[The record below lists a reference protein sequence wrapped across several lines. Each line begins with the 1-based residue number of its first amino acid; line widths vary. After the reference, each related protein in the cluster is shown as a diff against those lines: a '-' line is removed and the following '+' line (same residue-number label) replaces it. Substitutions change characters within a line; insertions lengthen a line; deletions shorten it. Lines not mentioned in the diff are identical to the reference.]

1 MTTEMR
7 NWSDYRTAKR
17 DLIRSLS
24 GTVLEI
30 GAGSG
35 ANFADL
41 PDHVEWIGLE
51 PNRRARAQLTRTAA
65 GRRVLAAGAEQI
77 PLPEASVDGV
87 LSTVVLC
94 SVADLPATLAE
105 LRRVLR
111 PGGRFVFVEHVA
123 APRGT
128 WTYRLQKLAAPFTRR
143 FDRGC
148 NPARDIAAA
157 IEAAGFTTTELDH
170 YTMPGLIPIPFIAGA
185 ATR

>member
-1 MTTEMR
+1 MR
-7 NWSDYRTAKR
+7 NWSGYRTAKR

-41 PDHVEWIGLE
+41 PADVDWIGLE
-51 PNRRARAQLTRTAA
+51 PNRRARAQLARTAP
-65 GRRVLAAGAEQI
+65 RRQVLDAGAEQI
-77 PLPEASVDGV
+77 PLPSASIDGV

-94 SVADLPATLAE
+94 SVADLPAALAE
-105 LRRVLR
+105 LHRVLR

-123 APRGT
+123 APRGST
-128 WTYRLQKLAAPFTRR
+128 TYRLQKLAAPITRR

-148 NPARDIAAA
+148 NPARDIQTA
-157 IEAAGFTTTELDH
+157 IDLSGFSTLQLEH
-170 YTMPGLIPIPFIAGA
+170 FTMPGLIPIPFIAGA